1 MGTQGQDG
9 PESCTP
15 KNEENSNVVVLTKE
29 WQDNSGWKMCWMEGL
44 PGREALLIS
53 QNPFLSDERATAPM
67 FVPAGGEPIRMCR
80 YVS

>member
-1 MGTQGQDG
+1 
-9 PESCTP
+9 
-15 KNEENSNVVVLTKE
+15 
-29 WQDNSGWKMCWMEGL
+29 MCWMEGL